1 MSIVLSVLNNRVL
14 TFFIL
19 NKRMCINKHISKI
32 SNLFEVITN
41 VTLLLNLIHKLFF
54 WNKFYWFF
62 INFLFVQIGIFN
74 IALTYLTKF
83 VIILPNNKLIN
94 MKNY

>member
-1 MSIVLSVLNNRVL
+1 MSIVHNVLNNRVI

-41 VTLLLNLIHKLFF
+41 VTLLLNLIHKLFHM
-54 WNKFYWFF
+54 
-62 INFLFVQIGIFN
+62 G
-74 IALTYLTKF
+74 
-83 VIILPNNKLIN
+83 
-94 MKNY
+94 